1 MLNRESAKQGP
12 KAAWDR
18 PEPWLGRG
26 SIRGNLFMFELA
38 AAAPPQVTIT
48 EEWEDTVERAH
59 YSPAVRVGT

>member
-1 MLNRESAKQGP
+1 
-12 KAAWDR
+12 
-18 PEPWLGRG
+18 
-26 SIRGNLFMFELA
+26 MFELA